1 MIKINRKSYF
11 QKVTQKG
18 FANNKAFWNTIK
30 TFLTNKKILNSDSN
44 SVTKE
49 NEIITDKKTMTHS
62 FNTHYVNIVK
72 KASGKA
78 LEIEGNPKYENH
90 SSIISINNKVAKSEN
105 RYNISLATA
114 AQINKII
121 KKLNPNKQVQTNF
134 RLK

>member
-72 KASGKA
+72 K
-78 LEIEGNPKYENH
+78 
-90 SSIISINNKVAKSEN
+90 SI
-105 RYNISLATA
+105 R
-114 AQINKII
+114 
-121 KKLNPNKQVQTNF
+121 
-134 RLK
+134 